1 MLYFRVYELEKSVV
15 SGNILVPTFKAEHE
29 YKDSQQIYDTIAR
42 LYYWYV
48 DIHEVTQEVLKIE
61 YKHVFNCYYIDTS
74 DRVQCDMLAVDI
86 IAYD

>member
-1 MLYFRVYELEKSVV
+1 MLYFRVYQLDKSVV
-15 SGNILVPTFKAEHE
+15 SDNILVPTFKAEYE
-29 YKDSQQIYDTIAR
+29 YIDSQQVYDTIAR
-42 LYYWYV
+42 LYYWYI
-48 DIHEVTQEVLKIE
+48 DINDVTYQVLQLG